1 MLKITGSNQYGV
13 VEYIASSEDDVANLP
28 KDGLVGQGSTCFVIA
43 TSNVYM
49 YDEETNTWKA
59 L

>member
-13 VEYIASSEDDVANLP
+13 VEYTASSEADVFDLP
-28 KDGLVGQGSTCFVIA
+28 KGGIVGQGSTCFVIPTA
-43 TSNVYM
+43 NVYM
-49 YDEETNTWKA
+49 YDEETDSWIK

>member
-13 VEYIASSEDDVANLP
+13 VEYTASSEADVVDLP
-28 KDGLVGQGSTCFVIA
+28 LGGIVGQGSTCFVIPTA
-43 TSNVYM
+43 NVYM
-49 YDEETNTWKA
+49 YDEETDTWIK